1 MERKK
6 LSSGES
12 VKKGLYTDLPPV
24 LVRIIDILIVMD
36 SSDHEYL
43 KQHYLPMDTDLALNF
58 FNLYISEPWHNDLFS
73 KVKMK
78 VDGKKKNGLQF
89 YHPIEDI
96 EFNIML
102 SRMQKD
108 GIFNGLEDCHRD
120 LINFYNTD
128 IFKNYRAGQLY
139 KKVVVTKL
147 FIDEPFHTVFTQL
160 LQIYAHTHSWI
171 KSSKTKEIRLKVRTK
186 DAKFEEGISFKVYSI
201 SEIVFDLL
209 ENILEHFD
217 KKKNKKKRYT
227 KEDQKNIILSVL
239 IWKLDCVKEFKY
251 LCDKNLNDIKFR
263 ECLAKKI
270 LREYD
275 ENHNIFQILQMLEEG
290 HKKVQFIF
298 RLHDRAMKWQQEYP
312 YVSKGE
318 EEYIKINIDKLA
330 NQHMKNLMR
339 VDSFSVY

>member
-1 MERKK
+1 MYYYIAIA
-6 LSSGES
+6 
-12 VKKGLYTDLPPV
+12 VIV
-24 LVRIIDILIVMD
+24 LVVLFVIYKFNINDEQEIDSAESEKKEDIKPEKSKEVIL
-36 SSDHEYL
+36 HFN
-43 KQHYLPMDTDLALNF
+43 TDLAK
-58 FNLYISEPWHNDLFS
+58 FS
-73 KVKMK
+73 
-78 VDGKKKNGLQF
+78 
-89 YHPIEDI
+89 
-96 EFNIML
+96 
-102 SRMQKD
+102 
-108 GIFNGLEDCHRD
+108 
-120 LINFYNTD
+120 FYNTD

-171 KSSKTKEIRLKVRTK
+171 KSSKTKEIRLKIRTK